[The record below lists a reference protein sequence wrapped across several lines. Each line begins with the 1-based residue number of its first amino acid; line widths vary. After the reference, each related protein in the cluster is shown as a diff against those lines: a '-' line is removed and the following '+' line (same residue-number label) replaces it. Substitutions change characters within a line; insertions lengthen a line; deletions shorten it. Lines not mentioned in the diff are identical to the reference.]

1 MIKNLVGRPIVFAYV
16 LLVAAIVGLLCFS
29 QFSIFAESPGELAA
43 WDIPPTGST
52 KTLRMYGMDGPM
64 NYRFWPYQFD
74 PVSYSPNQAAKIYR
88 SRQVRVAQVQR
99 LAQAHR
105 PAASPGTLTIGKIAM
120 AVMCYVRGDDIRC
133 RKSA

>member
-16 LLVAAIVGLLCFS
+16 LLVAAVAGLLCFS
-29 QFSIFAESPGELAA
+29 QFSSVAEAPGELAA

-52 KTLRMYGMDGPM
+52 KTLHMYGMDGPM
-64 NYRFWPYQFD
+64 DYRFWPYQFD
-74 PVSYSPNQAAKIYR
+74 PASYSPSQAAKIYR
-88 SRQVRVAQVQR
+88 SRQTHVTQVQR
-99 LAQAHR
+99 LAQVHR
-105 PAASPGTLTIGKIAM
+105 SIASPGTLTIGKIAM